1 MAVDVDTADRQLSV
15 EAADRDAADQAT
27 AQDTA
32 AAGAT
37 PGDQQV
43 SARPRTAVRTALIA
57 GSAAVIAL
65 AGVAGWLGVRTY
77 QSHQE
82 QHQRNVFLQVGRQA
96 ALNLTTIRYT
106 DVDADIDRILDSA
119 TGEFHDD
126 FQQRSGPFM
135 EVVKRAQTTSE
146 GTVTEA
152 GLESFDSDHAQV
164 LVAVSVQT
172 SDPRTADQQPRLWRM
187 RIGVQKV
194 DDGAK
199 VSNVEFV
206 A

>member
-1 MAVDVDTADRQLSV
+1 MAVDVDAADRQLSV
-15 EAADRDAADQAT
+15 EATDRDAAAG
-27 AQDTA
+27 
-32 AAGAT
+32 GAT
-37 PGDQQV
+37 PGDQRT
-43 SARPRTAVRTALIA
+43 SGRPRGAVRTALIA

-65 AGVAGWLGVRTY
+65 SGVAGWLGFRAY

-82 QHQRNVFLQVGRQA
+82 QHQRHVFLQVGRQA

-106 DVDADIDRILDSA
+106 DVDADIERILDSA

-126 FQQRSGPFM
+126 FQQRSRPFM

-152 GLESFDSDHAQV
+152 GLESFDGDHAQV
-164 LVAVSVQT
+164 LVAVSVKA
-172 SDPRTADQQPRLWRM
+172 SDPRTGDQQPRLWRM
-187 RIGVQKV
+187 RITVQKV
-194 DDGAK
+194 DDAAK

>member
-1 MAVDVDTADRQLSV
+1 MAVDVDAADRQLSL
-15 EAADRDAADQAT
+15 EAAD
-27 AQDTA
+27 QDA
-32 AAGAT
+32 AAGGT
-37 PGDQQV
+37 SPGDQRA
-43 SARPRTAVRTALIA
+43 SARPRTTVRPALIA
-57 GSAAVIAL
+57 GAAAVIAL
-65 AGVAGWLGVRTY
+65 AGVAGWLGVRAY
-77 QSHQE
+77 QSHQD

-106 DVDADIDRILDSA
+106 DVDADIERILDSA

-126 FQQRSGPFM
+126 FEQRSRPFM

-164 LVAVSVQT
+164 LVAVSVKT
-172 SDPRTADQQPRLWRM
+172 SDPRTSDQQPRLWRM
-187 RIGVQKV
+187 RIAVQKV